1 MDCLFHGIHNVNFY
15 LNLISFT
22 IHTHHIADGDGLLV
36 NEDFTTV
43 ESWCDNTDDTFF
55 VGDTNGDHHDDW
67 ICHHRDG
74 SVCTKY
80 NSLIFGGKTL
90 FIFK

>member
-1 MDCLFHGIHNVNFY
+1 M
-15 LNLISFT
+15 
-22 IHTHHIADGDGLLV
+22 

-43 ESWCDNTDDTFF
+43 ESWCDEAGATFI

-74 SVCTKY
+74 TVCTKY
-80 NSLIFGGKTL
+80 NALIFGGERISVFQL
-90 FIFK
+90 